1 MSTAIKLVRKRTND
15 KVAADKKKLADENK
29 KKDQSQAEAQRFRLT
44 DVECCETQ
52 DGYASSPFVWS

>member
-1 MSTAIKLVRKRTND
+1 MSTAIKPVRKRTND

-44 DVECCETQ
+44 DVEI
-52 DGYASSPFVWS
+52 